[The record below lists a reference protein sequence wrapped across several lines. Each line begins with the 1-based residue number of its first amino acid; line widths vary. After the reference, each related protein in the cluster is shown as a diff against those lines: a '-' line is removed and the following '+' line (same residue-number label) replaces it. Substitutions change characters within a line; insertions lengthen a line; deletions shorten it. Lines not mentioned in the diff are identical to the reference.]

1 MPNKQM
7 ESMEFKKHLT
17 SCLYALSGFHHAFTK
32 INFQNGLIYLDEGGT
47 NALPVRLSDVSEVQV
62 IGLGELRVIDGEYK
76 WVKW

>member
-1 MPNKQM
+1 MKNKTEM
-7 ESMEFKKHLT
+7 NFEKHLT

-47 NALPVRLSDVSEVQV
+47 NTLPVRLSDVSEVQV